1 MNILFIGPTRI
12 GDTILASS
20 IINFLID
27 QNKKSKFT
35 VVTSPFSKDLY
46 EKMPNLEKIIVINKK
61 KYGLHWLNI
70 WLSSIFK
77 KWDLVVD
84 LRSSIIAYLLFT
96 KSRKIF
102 KGNDNFHKII
112 QFTNFLKTSK
122 KISPLIWSDSTD
134 EAESKNKIK
143 NEGPFIAVAPY
154 SNWRQK
160 DWSIEK
166 YIELFKNDFFKN
178 YTLILTGISKDIPN
192 IEKFNKLMNDPSLS
206 IINLFDWG
214 NLRNMIPI
222 FKKCDFFIG
231 SDSGLMHL
239 AASTKCKT
247 FALFGPTNE
256 IVYGPWGDHKII
268 KSHDYPATDD
278 PLNLSVEKV
287 LNIIKKEIR

>member
-61 KYGLHWLNI
+61 NYGLHWLNI
-70 WLSSIFK
+70 WQSCIFK

-102 KGNDNFHKII
+102 KGNDDFHKII

-134 EAESKNKIK
+134 EAESNNKIK

-192 IEKFNKLMNDPSLS
+192 MEKFNKLMNDPSLS

-222 FKKCDFFIG
+222 FKKCNFFIG

-287 LNIIKKEIR
+287 LKIIKKEKR

>member
-122 KISPLIWSDSTD
+122 KISPLIWSDSID
-134 EAESKNKIK
+134 EAESHNKIR

-160 DWSIEK
+160 DWSI
-166 YIELFKNDFFKN
+166 
-178 YTLILTGISKDIPN
+178 
-192 IEKFNKLMNDPSLS
+192 
-206 IINLFDWG
+206 
-214 NLRNMIPI
+214 
-222 FKKCDFFIG
+222 
-231 SDSGLMHL
+231 
-239 AASTKCKT
+239 
-247 FALFGPTNE
+247 
-256 IVYGPWGDHKII
+256 
-268 KSHDYPATDD
+268 
-278 PLNLSVEKV
+278 
-287 LNIIKKEIR
+287 